1 MKVLLTG
8 ATGFVGPQTAKAL
21 ADAGHSVRALVRETS
36 DRSALE
42 ALGIDIEYA
51 IGDVCSEVPLAEAL
65 DGVDAVVHLAG
76 TTKCVR
82 REDYYRVNAYGSRLL
97 AELAV
102 AKGVSRFVHCSTLA
116 VAGPMANGRPVT
128 EDDPPSPVS
137 EYGKSKLAG
146 EEAVRRHGARM
157 EVTIVRPPIVYGPRD
172 RDFFEVFK
180 MAARGLG
187 IRPGLLEAKKYSI
200 IHVEDL
206 GRSLALA
213 LDKGRSVKGMEG
225 SEGVYYVSDGD
236 VHRWDE
242 LIRKAASALGKENA
256 VVLPVPE
263 ALAWPLGL
271 WSDLAARLTGKPQI
285 VSVDKVRESFGPGFA
300 CSIERAQNELGYAP
314 AWPVDKGMEHTAR
327 WYLDNEW
334 L

>member
-21 ADAGHSVRALVRETS
+21 TDAGHEVRCLVRETS

-42 ALGIDIEYA
+42 ELGVNLEYA
-51 IGDVCSEVPLAEAL
+51 IGDVCSEGPLLEAL
-65 DGVDAVVHLAG
+65 EGVDAVVHLAG
-76 TTKCVR
+76 ATKCLN

-97 AELAV
+97 AESAV

-116 VAGPMANGRPVT
+116 VAGPMRDGRPVT
-128 EDDPPSPVS
+128 EDDPPRPVS

-146 EEAVRRHGARM
+146 EEAVRRHGNRM

-187 IRPGLLEAKKYSI
+187 IRHGLLEPKRYSI
-200 IHVEDL
+200 IHVDDL
-206 GRSLALA
+206 GRSIALA
-213 LDKGRSVKGMEG
+213 LDKGRAVQGMEG
-225 SEGVYYVSDGD
+225 PEGVYYVSDGGI
-236 VHRWDE
+236 HLWDE
-242 LIRKAASALGKENA
+242 LIRRAAAALGRGSA
-256 VVLPVPE
+256 FVLPVPE
-263 ALAWPLGL
+263 SLAWPLGI
-271 WSDLAARLTGKPQI
+271 WSDIAARLTGKPQI
-285 VSVDKVRESFGPGFA
+285 VSIDKVRESMGPGFA
-300 CSIERAQNELGYAP
+300 CSIERARNELGYAP
-314 AWPVDKGMEHTAR
+314 GWPAEKGIEHTAR
-327 WYLDNEW
+327 WYLENRW